1 MLIVGLVS
9 TKEEQSEIRLV
20 AQIWILRQRIH
31 DITNQTE
38 GNPRRSDDHTI
49 HQQLK

>member
-20 AQIWILRQRIH
+20 AQIWMLRQRIR
-31 DITNQTE
+31 DLTNQTE
-38 GNPRRSDDHTI
+38 GNPCQSDNHTI
-49 HQQLK
+49 QQKLK